1 MQVLLILIS
10 LAILPATMLAQ
21 GRSGRAGAAAQQTP
35 DSVFSRAI
43 ALNNEQRGTEA
54 RALIDSLLRATQPT
68 SPAYA
73 DALFWTAV
81 LAETEQVAEA
91 QYNRIVREFPLHRR
105 AEESL
110 IRLAQ
115 MEMAR
120 GNRSVAQRHLDRIIV
135 EHPYGQF
142 RSKASYW
149 RARLFFEEN
158 ELDRACA
165 ELGLARARLPAGDV
179 ELKTE
184 IDFAARRC
192 VNVPTPATAGAG
204 QGRAGRAAD
213 TAGAAARTRAG
224 GAAAA
229 AQKAAPPTKSAA
241 MFAVQAAAFP
251 LRENAQ
257 AFTDA
262 LKARGYDARLVD
274 GGPLFRV
281 WIGRFANRAQA
292 TALATELREKNVSS
306 GAFVVEAGGR

>member
-1 MQVLLILIS
+1 MRVLLILIS
-10 LAILPATMLAQ
+10 LAIVPATMLAQ
-21 GRSGRAGAAAQQTP
+21 GRSGRAGAAARQTP

-43 ALNNEQRGTEA
+43 ALNNEQRGMEA

-73 DALFWTAV
+73 DALFWSAV
-81 LAETEQVAEA
+81 LAETETVAEA

-192 VNVPTPATAGAG
+192 VNVPAPATAGAAR
-204 QGRAGRAAD
+204 GRAGGAAD
-213 TAGAAARTRAG
+213 TAGAAVTSRAG
-224 GAAAA
+224 GAAATS
-229 AQKAAPPTKSAA
+229 QKAAPPTKSAA

-257 AFTDA
+257 AFADA

-281 WIGRFANRAQA
+281 WIGRFATRAQA
-292 TALATELREKNVSS
+292 TALASELRAKNVSS